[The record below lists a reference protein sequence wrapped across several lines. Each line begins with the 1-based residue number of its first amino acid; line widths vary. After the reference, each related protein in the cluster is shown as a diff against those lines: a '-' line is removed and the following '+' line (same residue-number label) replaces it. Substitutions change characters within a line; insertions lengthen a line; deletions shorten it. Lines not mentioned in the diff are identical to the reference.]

1 MTVQVKTNPADVP
14 DSIDLSS
21 YEVVKRD
28 AFSRKK
34 HSMRDETAML
44 DGFADQWNRV
54 MIFDFSRKSSVT
66 FTKGCLDALGDPEY
80 VLVLVHPEKKVL
92 LLEKQ
97 EEDDRRHDRPKGI
110 RVERNEEGAWVMEGC
125 GAFLAKVADMMGWH
139 PGRAT
144 TMLFSGKEKEGRV
157 AFLLEDALMFTTGSA
172 DELADY
178 IVNNAAGMTAD

>member
-1 MTVQVKTNPADVP
+1 MNVQVKSGPADVP

-44 DGFADQWNRV
+44 DSFADQWNRV

-66 FTKGCLDALGDPEY
+66 FTKGCLDAMGDPEC

-157 AFLLEDALMFTTGSA
+157 AFLLEDALMLTTGST

>member
-34 HSMRDETAML
+34 HYPSDDTAVL
-44 DGFADQWNRV
+44 NICADQWNRV

-80 VLVLVHPEKKVL
+80 VLILIHPEKKIM